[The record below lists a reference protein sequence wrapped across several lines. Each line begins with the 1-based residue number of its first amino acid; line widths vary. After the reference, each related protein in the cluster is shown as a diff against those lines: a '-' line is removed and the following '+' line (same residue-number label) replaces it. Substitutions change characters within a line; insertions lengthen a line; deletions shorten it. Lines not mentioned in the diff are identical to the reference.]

1 MEFWKARIG
10 QMDPTT
16 TLLTPVHEYL
26 STSYTPDVDY
36 LDGHL
41 EERNV
46 GTKAHGKMIR
56 HIANLLED
64 CGLAAFIET
73 RLRINPTRFR
83 VPDVCAYLSEPDE
96 EVFSRPPLL
105 CVEVLSPED
114 RMNKVVTLAKEYLAM
129 GVPVVWVIDPV
140 GRQAFT
146 VAPLTGFYENTEG
159 PLSAG
164 QVHLMLNEIFGG

>member
-1 MEFWKARIG
+1 MH
-10 QMDPTT
+10 PTPT
-16 TLLTPVHEYL
+16 LTPVDEYL
-26 STSYTPDVDY
+26 STSYTPDVNY

-46 GTKAHGKMIR
+46 GTKAHGKMTF
-56 HIANLLED
+56 HIKKLLD
-64 CGLAAFIET
+64 DRGLAAFIET
-73 RLRINPTRFR
+73 RLRINDTRYR

-96 EVFSRPPLL
+96 EVFTKPPLL

-129 GVPVVWVIDPV
+129 GVPVVWVIDPA

-146 VAPLTGFYENTEG
+146 VAPLTGLYENTEG
-159 PLSAG
+159 SLSAG
-164 QVHLMLNEIFGG
+164 RCISR